1 MENVWKDWK
10 IGKSPI
16 YQAMVRWFS
25 PPWHLGA
32 IWDAGRFPRW
42 LPAPP
47 LLLDPWSLKK
57 SSECW
62 SGFWIIV
69 MIPASC
75 WIIWWCSNNFG
86 DLAGCLWVNDAAIW
100 WWVDLLWRGTP
111 QLSFRVEYHLPTQ
124 KLKSLLSRGVI
135 SAACLIFFRPTS
147 APDPNDPDNH
157 TATWLHWSFLHPK
170 SDLRFFKHI
179 CNAQTFRAKNHG
191 FSQRVPFKPSIHL

>member
-1 MENVWKDWK
+1 MYEKM
-10 IGKSPI
+10 GKSPI
-16 YQAMVRWFS
+16 YRWFS
-25 PPWHLGA
+25 DGFPLPAAPGRHLGRRAFSPLASHSA
-32 IWDAGRFPRW
+32 I
-42 LPAPP
+42 APGSMK
-47 LLLDPWSLKK
+47 LRK

-75 WIIWWCSNNFG
+75 WIIWWCSNHFKVIWLDVCEWCG
-86 DLAGCLWVNDAAIW
+86 DLMMSGSSLEGN
-100 WWVDLLWRGTP
+100 
-111 QLSFRVEYHLPTQ
+111 PTT
-124 KLKSLLSRGVI
+124 VI
-135 SAACLIFFRPTS
+135 SSRISSSNPKAQSFAFKGCDFSRMLDFFRPTS

-170 SDLRFFKHI
+170 SALRFFKHI